1 MTSPPVRIP
10 GLGDRPAAAAVAA
23 LVLAAGLGDVHG
35 AQRTG
40 GVLAELP
47 TSHGA
52 AVESIKSGGERL
64 SLPESSRW
72 PHGLQLAEL
81 RLDAGTLGQAASKA
95 VSQWPAAQKADP
107 AWEWVRVLVFL
118 AQLAL
123 LEQGYDPGRPD
134 GMMGPNTMMALLRW
148 HAQSGEPLWIG
159 LVNTVAYLLHRTLEA
174 KGLEPG
180 PREQFLGPRSNS
192 ALARWDGI
200 FRTGAT
206 NVAVLG
212 ADAEL
217 TRDWV
222 RRGFVQSPSSVTKET
237 VVAGNTPGNRTV
249 SSVPATGEQWGAWTR
264 WIGDHPTLG
273 GDYDPKGY
281 GMSWKWSSPEEAAEA
296 ALRQCRKE
304 HPSEPL
310 TEPCGRY
317 YHLFSTSVEPGPP
330 TVNEHGL
337 LLLFHPSAGPHIKLP
352 SRFNEPRIVS
362 GYDVQCWIITRV
374 PAGDGN
380 IAYFGVH
387 GFDTHTEA
395 ETLQAYKRLQS
406 RGGKWLTEQ
415 VSEVACNDR

>member
-10 GLGDRPAAAAVAA
+10 GLGDWPAAAAVAA
-23 LVLAAGLGDVHG
+23 LVLAAGLGGVHG

-52 AVESIKSGGERL
+52 AVESIESGGERL

-81 RLDAGTLGQAASKA
+81 RLDAGTLGQAASNA

-134 GMMGPNTMMALLRW
+134 GKMGPNTMMALLRW

-159 LVNTVAYLLHRTLEA
+159 LVNTVAYLLHGTLKA

-180 PREQFLGPRSNS
+180 PREQFLGPRSHS

-206 NVAVLG
+206 NVAVFG
-212 ADAEL
+212 ADAKL

-222 RRGFVQSPSSVTKET
+222 GRGFGQGPSPDTEET
-237 VVAGNTPGNRTV
+237 VSQSTAESTSIGSPGNGQSKHDCLKVSWHDPSPYCPDYGHLKGECHWALAVYNTCGYTVIFHVLGNFGTGRDVVDSWGMLVESDWSTRQWGIREVLEAGDTWGVPGRDSGFEYWTMPEGIRPEMSYCVNNYDSRVGHDQYTIHEWYKNTP
-249 SSVPATGEQWGAWTR
+249 
-264 WIGDHPTLG
+264 
-273 GDYDPKGY
+273 
-281 GMSWKWSSPEEAAEA
+281 
-296 ALRQCRKE
+296 RKRE
-304 HPSEPL
+304 
-310 TEPCGRY
+310 
-317 YHLFSTSVEPGPP
+317 
-330 TVNEHGL
+330 
-337 LLLFHPSAGPHIKLP
+337 
-352 SRFNEPRIVS
+352 
-362 GYDVQCWIITRV
+362 TRV
-374 PAGDGN
+374 AD
-380 IAYFGVH
+380 
-387 GFDTHTEA
+387 
-395 ETLQAYKRLQS
+395 
-406 RGGKWLTEQ
+406 
-415 VSEVACNDR
+415 EVAQAVNTQCLADK